1 MDIAASFQEQETFVA
16 MLAVAAVAAAGTA
29 AFELAALDAAAAPSL
44 LIWLLVWL
52 LVWLLRPA
60 SLAVVIAWTDAF
72 EPVAL
77 VVAALVVAALVVAAL
92 AVATSPCLL
101 KLPPS
106 LAEVTARAVAF
117 ELAVFAGAD
126 PACLL
131 TLTSSATLHPKFCMK
146 RG

>member
-1 MDIAASFQEQETFVA
+1 
-16 MLAVAAVAAAGTA
+16 MLAVVVAACTV
-29 AFELAALDAAAAPSL
+29 AFELAALDIAAAAPSL
-44 LIWLLVWL
+44 LVWLLIWLLIWL
-52 LVWLLRPA
+52 LAWLLRPA

-77 VVAALVVAALVVAAL
+77 VVVAL
-92 AVATSPCLL
+92 AVAVSPCLL

-106 LAEVTARAVAF
+106 LAEVTARTAAF
-117 ELAVFAGAD
+117 ELVVFAGAA

-131 TLTSSATLHPKFCMK
+131 ILTSSAVLRPMLCMM